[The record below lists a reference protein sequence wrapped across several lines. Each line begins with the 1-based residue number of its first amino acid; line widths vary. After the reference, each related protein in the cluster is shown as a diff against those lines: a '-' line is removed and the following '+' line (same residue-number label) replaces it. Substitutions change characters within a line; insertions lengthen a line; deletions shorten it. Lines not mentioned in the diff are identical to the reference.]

1 MSTAAEVAASLLAAG
16 HVEVEEFGELRIGTR
31 VRLSGQRWWEAC
43 EFGTGAVERIFHKPN
58 SSWERSY
65 GRPDVELI
73 VKRDKPS
80 WGPED
85 THAFVADYHVAKAYE
100 QVG

>member
-1 MSTAAEVAASLLAAG
+1 MSTATEVAADLLAAG
-16 HVEVEEFGELRIGTR
+16 SVEVEEFGELRVGSR
-31 VRLSGQRWWEAC
+31 VRLSGERWTEAQ

-73 VKRDKPS
+73 VKRDQPRF
-80 WGPED
+80 GPDD
-85 THAFVADYHVAKAYE
+85 THAFVADYHVVKAYAE
-100 QVG
+100 ES